1 MVLATT
7 KTEKL
12 SLLSRIQKL
21 QARYLVLVQLV
32 AMSTRLKQRISVKPV
47 SIVSFLLGN
56 VVLK

>member
-7 KTEKL
+7 KMEKL

-21 QARYLVLVQLV
+21 QARCLVLVQLV
-32 AMSTRLKQRISVKPV
+32 AVSTRLKQRISVKPV
-47 SIVSFLLGN
+47 SIVSFLLSN

>member
-7 KTEKL
+7 KMEKL
-12 SLLSRIQKL
+12 SLLSQIQKL
-21 QARYLVLVQLV
+21 QARCLVLVQLV

-47 SIVSFLLGN
+47 SIVSFLLSN